1 MTLLLI
7 FTSYMLVDFMT
18 NICSNK
24 KSYSRIT
31 INFLSFGYVLDEKIR
46 EILQI
51 LPTFFYN
58 FFISSSTVINFK
70 NEMVL

>member
-1 MTLLLI
+1 
-7 FTSYMLVDFMT
+7 MT